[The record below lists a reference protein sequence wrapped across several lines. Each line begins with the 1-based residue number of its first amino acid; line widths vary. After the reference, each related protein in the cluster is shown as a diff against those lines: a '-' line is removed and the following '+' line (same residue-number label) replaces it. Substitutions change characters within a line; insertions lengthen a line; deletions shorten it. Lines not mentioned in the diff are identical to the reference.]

1 MILSLWKYHKKLKI
15 TIQIWKKNSATAGF
29 LASFACFFLW
39 YIQLFYVNLRLDWHD
54 QVNHIAVKLNRAN
67 VLLLKIRNYI
77 KMKKNIYIEIFD
89 SHLTYSCTVW
99 AQNINTVNRL
109 IILQN
114 EAQQIVNFK
123 DQLSSSPLVSENN
136 VLKFGDKITLE
147 NMLFVKKAI
156 NRQLPPI
163 FYDWFTFLGN
173 LNRY

>member
-1 MILSLWKYHKKLKI
+1 MKTLK
-15 TIQIWKKNSATAGF
+15 T
-29 LASFACFFLW
+29 
-39 YIQLFYVNLRLDWHD
+39 
-54 QVNHIAVKLNRAN
+54 
-67 VLLLKIRNYI
+67 
-77 KMKKNIYIEIFD
+77 IYIAIFD

-99 AQNINTVNRL
+99 AQSINTVNRL
-109 IILQN
+109 IVLQN

-163 FYDWFTFLGN
+163 FYD
-173 LNRY
+173 

>member
-1 MILSLWKYHKKLKI
+1 MKKKFSYGEL
-15 TIQIWKKNSATAGF
+15 F
-29 LASFACFFLW
+29 SFFCLLFFWW
-39 YIQLFYVNLRLDWHD
+39 YIQLFYVNLRPDWHD

-77 KMKKNIYIEIFD
+77 KMKTLKNIYIAIFD

-99 AQNINTVNRL
+99 AQNTNTVNRL

-114 EAQQIVNFK
+114 EAREIVNFK

-147 NMLFVKKAI
+147 NMLFVKKVI